1 MEKRHQVTAIGLAM
15 FNDDQIRRGRKGEK
29 ISMMVDFEMKNNKW
43 QMSLIKET
51 NLEQLKKAAEE
62 HSGECRKL
70 KENLE
75 IFTRSLGQDKKYIRE
90 ASSIQYRMNYW
101 SETDMVAKIP
111 GEKTCLMSCPEH
123 YNCVLLKRE
132 WHFTPIGDE
141 SRCRELRGM
150 TPINAVSERLAAKEA
165 NDPEQHDCKEGDK
178 SSPEKSKKEEPED
191 ESDDEDDENIE
202 NLLDANNKIKDLKTK
217 LADSVAQIERER
229 AERILSIKTLKL
241 DYDRKLEL
249 LFHELEE
256 ANKKNLESASLE
268 IRLQMQELE
277 RNSDKGLIMVRNN
290 VRDAIEEIN
299 ELYNAIMETKEEI
312 NRKEIKEKVDL
323 RRKLKEINYTLQLS
337 LMSLQQEQWDQVHCK
352 YHQFDFSTRWFTHED
367 CIDKMEEAHYAEKP

>member
-1 MEKRHQVTAIGLAM
+1 
-15 FNDDQIRRGRKGEK
+15 
-29 ISMMVDFEMKNNKW
+29 MVDFEMKNNKW

-141 SRCRELRGM
+141 SRCRELRRM
-150 TPINAVSERLAAKEA
+150 NPINAVSERLVAKEGS
-165 NDPEQHDCKEGDK
+165 NPEQQDCGKEDK
-178 SSPEKSKKEEPED
+178 STLRKNKGGEPED
-191 ESDDEDDENIE
+191 GSDDEDKDNIE
-202 NLLDANNKIKDLKTK
+202 SLLDANNKIKELNTK
-217 LADSVAQIERER
+217 LANSVTQIERER
-229 AERILSIKTLKL
+229 AERILSTKTLKL
-241 DYDRKLEL
+241 DYERKLEL

-277 RNSDKGLIMVRNN
+277 RNSDNGLIMVRNN

-337 LMSLQQEQWDQVHCK
+337 LMSLQQEQCDHVHCDF
-352 YHQFDFSTRWFTHED
+352 HQLDFSTRWFKQED
-367 CIDKMEEAHYAEKP
+367 CVDKMEEAHYAEKP